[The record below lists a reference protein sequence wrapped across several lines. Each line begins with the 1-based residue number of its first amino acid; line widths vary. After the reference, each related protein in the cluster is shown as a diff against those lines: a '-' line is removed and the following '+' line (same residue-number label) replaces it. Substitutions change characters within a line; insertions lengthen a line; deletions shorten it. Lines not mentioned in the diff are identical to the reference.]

1 MCGEIRLCTF
11 VRFVR
16 YVITTIRACYALLRS
31 RSALC
36 LYGFCRMA
44 LQLLGTL
51 ERRRGALCPF
61 AFLLTMEKLQLY
73 SPRRLCYNS
82 LVLGVSRCTGQEISA
97 CREASLGRSKLGR
110 SKLGRN
116 GDCSGTSAPIRLK
129 KEDWKEKDS
138 AETLTVFGG
147 IILKTIRSNFAAGAR
162 AVPLKQRDEECL
174 SANCVSF
181 CVFVWSLAR
190 RSSHRSCQPEATRP
204 QEGQAVKRK
213 NRFPSNRGGLR
224 IREKAPHETAA
235 KVSPL
240 RLGSV
245 PEPAAQEQHIPD
257 PQPVRVKEHWQ
268 LLPICQQLQP
278 SSAAWCSPPPSQMA
292 GRTPHAVSY

>member
-97 CREASLGRSKLGR
+97 CRDASFGRSKLGR

-116 GDCSGTSAPIRLK
+116 GDRKGAIAPSARLK
-129 KEDWKEKDS
+129 RTRIKKELCCEQHGRS
-138 AETLTVFGG
+138 ETILNSQDTKSMEVSIGDTASFRVF
-147 IILKTIRSNFAAGAR
+147 LY
-162 AVPLKQRDEECL
+162 RD
-174 SANCVSF
+174 
-181 CVFVWSLAR
+181 R
-190 RSSHRSCQPEATRP
+190 H
-204 QEGQAVKRK
+204 GM
-213 NRFPSNRGGLR
+213 
-224 IREKAPHETAA
+224 
-235 KVSPL
+235 
-240 RLGSV
+240 
-245 PEPAAQEQHIPD
+245 PAMVQQEQID
-257 PQPVRVKEHWQ
+257 V
-268 LLPICQQLQP
+268 
-278 SSAAWCSPPPSQMA
+278 
-292 GRTPHAVSY
+292 